1 MSITEDDIHFPID
14 DRQSRINRPPRAE
27 TPDDVIR
34 AADRIEAFWEKHPDG
49 SILPEVEIETLA
61 DADGIPYR
69 SYTARAYVRKDA
81 SSERA
86 DVVAHATR
94 SERDEDEYV
103 RRYAQETAETSA
115 ISRAI
120 RNLGILATAPK
131 PNEPDE
137 QTATLE
143 PQTDAAIGRDV
154 MGAREAAGLSQ
165 ADLAAAMAERG
176 FRWSQATVYNV
187 EKGKRPLRFNESQHL
202 RELIRLGLST

>member
-1 MSITEDDIHFPID
+1 MSITEDDILYPTD

-27 TPDDVIR
+27 TPDDVTR
-34 AADRIEAFWEKHPDG
+34 AADRIEAFWEKYPEG
-49 SILPEVEIETLA
+49 SILPEVDIHTV
-61 DADGIPYR
+61 DDGQSLPYR
-69 SYTARAYVRKDA
+69 VYTARAFVRKNSDA
-81 SSERA
+81 ERP

-94 SERDEDEYV
+94 GENDEDELV

-115 ISRAI
+115 VSRAL
-120 RNLGILATAPK
+120 RNLGILATTPK
-131 PNEPDE
+131 PSEQDA
-137 QTATLE
+137 QTATPD

-202 RELIRLGLST
+202 RELIRFGLST